1 MSVSQYL
8 GVVPRSELKGDEG
21 RAESTENYKTSK
33 PGQIVLNR
41 MSAASGALGLATEYG
56 LVSPDYAVLQ
66 PSNFVEPKYLYYLM
80 KSDWFTGQ
88 MVARLKGIG
97 AGGESASVRTPRVN
111 ISDLGDIEV
120 NLPLIEEQRRIADF
134 LDSQSSRIDKILV
147 TKAQQIDLLKQ
158 EVQTSSAGFFGH
170 PIFSG
175 SETKE
180 SRRLGPCLLVNEGGY
195 WGDDPTGEND
205 TLVLR
210 STEISSRGKWREL
223 SNGAYRSLNIEFGN
237 KHLLQRDDILVTKA
251 SGSLDHIGKA
261 ALATEEIVSLGAS
274 FGNFMQRLRINR
286 EIFLPE
292 YICHFLRS
300 TNARAQFQYMGTT
313 STGLFNISAEL
324 LNDLQVPVVSLSEQ
338 HNIVKSLEE
347 LESRFEA
354 RVSLI
359 EESIKLFEEFKLA
372 TISEAITGKSMFES
386 LKGLVNV

>member
-195 WGDDPTGEND
+195 WGDEQWC
-205 TLVLR
+205 LQ
-210 STEISSRGKWREL
+210 K
-223 SNGAYRSLNIEFGN
+223 F
-237 KHLLQRDDILVTKA
+237 KH
-251 SGSLDHIGKA
+251 
-261 ALATEEIVSLGAS
+261 
-274 FGNFMQRLRINR
+274 
-286 EIFLPE
+286 
-292 YICHFLRS
+292 
-300 TNARAQFQYMGTT
+300 
-313 STGLFNISAEL
+313 
-324 LNDLQVPVVSLSEQ
+324 
-338 HNIVKSLEE
+338 
-347 LESRFEA
+347 
-354 RVSLI
+354 
-359 EESIKLFEEFKLA
+359 
-372 TISEAITGKSMFES
+372 
-386 LKGLVNV
+386 

>member
-1 MSVSQYL
+1 M
-8 GVVPRSELKGDEG
+8 
-21 RAESTENYKTSK
+21 
-33 PGQIVLNR
+33 
-41 MSAASGALGLATEYG
+41 
-56 LVSPDYAVLQ
+56 
-66 PSNFVEPKYLYYLM
+66 
-80 KSDWFTGQ
+80 
-88 MVARLKGIG
+88 
-97 AGGESASVRTPRVN
+97 
-111 ISDLGDIEV
+111 
-120 NLPLIEEQRRIADF
+120 
-134 LDSQSSRIDKILV
+134 
-147 TKAQQIDLLKQ
+147 
-158 EVQTSSAGFFGH
+158 
-170 PIFSG
+170 
-175 SETKE
+175 
-180 SRRLGPCLLVNEGGY
+180 
-195 WGDDPTGEND
+195 
-205 TLVLR
+205 
-210 STEISSRGKWREL
+210 